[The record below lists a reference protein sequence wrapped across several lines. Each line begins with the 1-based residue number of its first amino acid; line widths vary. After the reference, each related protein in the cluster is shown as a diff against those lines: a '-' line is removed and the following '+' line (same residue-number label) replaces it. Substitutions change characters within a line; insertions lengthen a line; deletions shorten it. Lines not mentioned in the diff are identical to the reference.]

1 MDLGRTI
8 CLARVPRCGKC
19 PLAEQCPSRG
29 RRYEPQ
35 RKQSPFEGSFR
46 QRRAAML
53 RLVAES
59 PRPLEELDGEAVKAL
74 ERDGLVATANG
85 TVRLPA

>member
-8 CLARVPRCGKC
+8 CLARVPRCDEC

-35 RKQSPFEGSFR
+35 RKQSPFDGSFR
-46 QRRAAML
+46 QRRARTL
-53 RLVAES
+53 TLVAADS
-59 PRPLEELDGEAVKAL
+59 RPAAELDAEAVASL
-74 ERDGLVATANG
+74 ERDGLVEQVG
-85 TVRLPA
+85 DVVRLPG